1 MMEKEI
7 HDLINEQM
15 LSWDLAKQNYS
26 GLKQV
31 KTKEFTINQTTY
43 KVQFNPARILSSNAK
58 VDSQS
63 IRERK
68 CFLCKENLPNTQRGL
83 LFEDKYQLLVNPYPI
98 FPKHLTIP
106 DLNHTDQRIAGRFI
120 DMLNLA
126 EALEEFVIF
135 YNGPK
140 CGASAPDHAHFQ
152 AGNKGFLPIENDWK
166 KLEKEEIKTVE
177 NATLWELKDSPR
189 ATLVIEA
196 TDKQAANNL
205 FELVYSSLDHLSNE
219 EEPMMNIVTWKEKE
233 RWITCIFPRK
243 QHRPSCFFSENA
255 DHLLISPA
263 SVDMGGV
270 FITPQEEDFE
280 KINADAI
287 AKILQEVCF
296 SATDLLKIKQNIQS
310 I

>member
-1 MMEKEI
+1 MMENKI
-7 HDLINEQM
+7 KDLINEQL

-63 IRERK
+63 ISERK
-68 CFLCKENLPNTQRGL
+68 CFLCKENLPNTQRGF

-98 FPKHLTIP
+98 FPRHLTIP
-106 DLNHTDQRIAGRFI
+106 DLTHTDQRIAGRFI

-152 AGNKGFLPIENDWK
+152 AGNKGFLTIENDWK
-166 KLEKEEIKTVE
+166 RIEKEEIKTIE
-177 NATLWELKDSPR
+177 KATLWELKDSPR
-189 ATLVIEA
+189 ATLVIES

-205 FELVYSSLDHLSNE
+205 FEMVYNSLSLLSNE
-219 EEPMMNIVTWKEKE
+219 EEPMMNIITWKENEK
-233 RWITCIFPRK
+233 WITCIFPRK
-243 QHRPSCFFSENA
+243 QHRPSCFFSKDA

-280 KINADAI
+280 KISADSI
-287 AKILQEVCF
+287 VRILQEVCF
-296 SATDLLKIKQNIQS
+296 SQTDLLKIKQNIQS